1 METNENNFSTEVS
14 EKENSVAIAKN
25 AKSAKNGKKESL
37 SDLIKVEN
45 KSINSSFSTFRTF
58 VSDSIKS
65 GDYNFKQVIEFL
77 KSKQG
82 TAYIKEINA
91 LNIASSPV
99 QINQFNYNLFKKS
112 SLHIILSDNTFS
124 FLQICRITEKNC
136 DQQFL
141 SLDFFDA
148 NGLEVEN
155 ETDLID
161 LIHVPAFN
169 PNALLNFKFETKGI
183 FSGYFCK
190 PSLVKNEKGELVV
203 KCDKDG
209 KEIILGIK
217 CKYEEKQVLPILKE
231 MHLELIAKK
240 KVADSAR
247 VNFVKE
253 QKATEKA
260 DAEAKKATEKAEK
273 AEAEAE
279 AKAIKAKAKAEAE
292 AKAKAKAE
300 KAEAKKSLSLLAE
313 KEKAVEKAEKAKAE
327 KEAKEIK
334 EKATAQRKAEAE
346 AKKAEAKAAAAK
358 AKEKAAKA
366 KAAAENNLVTV

>member
-1 METNENNFSTEVS
+1 METTNSNFNTEVS

-25 AKSAKNGKKESL
+25 AKSAKNGKKNTL
-37 SDLIKVEN
+37 SDLIKTEN

-65 GDYNFKQVIEFL
+65 GDYNFKQVVEFL
-77 KSKQG
+77 KTKQG
-82 TAYIKEINA
+82 TAYIKEIND

-99 QINQFNYNLFKKS
+99 QINQFNYNLFKQS
-112 SLHIILSDNTFS
+112 SLHITLADNTFS

-141 SLDFFDA
+141 SLDFFEA

-155 ETDLID
+155 ETDLTD
-161 LIHVPAFN
+161 LIHVPTFN

-190 PSLVKNEKGELVV
+190 PSLVKDEKGNISV
-203 KCDKDG
+203 KKDKEGID
-209 KEIILGIK
+209 IILGIK

-240 KVADSAR
+240 KFADAER
-247 VNFVKE
+247 VNFAKE

-260 DAEAKKATEKAEK
+260 EAEAKKATEKAEK
-273 AEAEAE
+273 E
-279 AKAIKAKAKAEAE
+279 KAEAE
-292 AKAKAKAE
+292 AKK
-300 KAEAKKSLSLLAE
+300 
-313 KEKAVEKAEKAKAE
+313 
-327 KEAKEIK
+327 IK
-334 EKATAQRKAEAE
+334 EKATAQRKADAD
-346 AKKAEAKAAAAK
+346 AKKAEAKSK
-358 AKEKAAKA
+358 KQ
-366 KAAAENNLVTV
+366 NLVTV